1 MSMVFECS
9 ECGEWFRNEK
19 DVYHEDNG
27 DCICVSCW
35 EDFVEE
41 MSAKHYRYIGGR
53 DGRSS
58 GSVQQ
63 N

>member
-1 MSMVFECS
+1 MSMVFECVV
-9 ECGEWFRNEK
+9 CDEWFRSEQ
-19 DVYHEDNG
+19 DVYQEDNG

-35 EDFVEE
+35 HDNVEE
-41 MSAKHYRYIGGR
+41 LMEKYY
-53 DGRSS
+53 GRSS